1 MLHNHPVLMMV
12 NHDKG
17 AFISAKTASIAPPT
31 RCKALKSNVKK
42 LDRLP
47 QYFGAVFFVFS
58 NILTVSEPGSQA
70 EIRKFIRTITI
81 GS

>member
-31 RCKALKSNVKK
+31 RCKALKSNVKIRSTASSISVQS
-42 LDRLP
+42 LS
-47 QYFGAVFFVFS
+47 FFS

-70 EIRKFIRTITI
+70 RKSGNSLEQSR
-81 GS
+81 